1 MRKRLYD
8 IIEPKAKASKLS
20 NIYDFGMIVI
30 ILLSFVPLLFKTEP
44 VPVRVIDAV
53 CVVIFC
59 IDYILRWIT
68 ADYRFDKK
76 GASSFIRYPFS
87 IMAIIDLL
95 TILPSLIALNSA
107 FRALR
112 VMRLLRALRVLRVVK
127 IFRYSKNAQM
137 LKNVFIAQSR
147 SLVVVLV
154 LTLGYVFFSALVMFQ
169 VEPDTFNDFF
179 DALYWAMVSLTT
191 IGYGDIV
198 ATTEIGRAVT
208 MLSSLMGI
216 AVIALPAGI
225 ITAGYM
231 EELKKEEEQNK
242 EEDEK

>member
-20 NIYDFGMIVI
+20 NIYDGGMIVI

-44 VPVRVIDAV
+44 MPVRVIDAV

-59 IDYILRWIT
+59 IDYVLRWIT

-87 IMAIIDLL
+87 LMAIIDLL
-95 TILPSLIALNSA
+95 TILPSLIALNTA

-112 VMRLLRALRVLRVVK
+112 TVRLLRALRVLRVVK
-127 IFRYSKNAQM
+127 LFRYSKIIERLNRVFYAQR
-137 LKNVFIAQSR
+137 R
-147 SLVVVLV
+147 SFLVVLII
-154 LTLGYVFFSALVMFQ
+154 TGGYVVVTAMVMFQ
-169 VEPDTFNDFF
+169 VEPEIFDNFL
-179 DALYWAMVSLTT
+179 DALYWSTVSITT

-198 ATTEIGRAVT
+198 PVSGIGQAIT
-208 MLSSLMGI
+208 IISSLMGI
-216 AVIALPAGI
+216 AVVALPAGI
-225 ITAGYM
+225 FTAGYM
-231 EELKKEEEQNK
+231 DELRREEEQDK
-242 EEDEK
+242 KEDEE